1 MSRNAENMIES
12 VSDERSRPPS
22 VWSVCTGCTLGVSRQ
37 AGAETG
43 YRQEYR
49 DRSDNNTL
57 TREVVKVDD
66 FPGPSGVCATEYLT
80 VSSPISKRR
89 IFKEK
94 SVADIVGGFGGGAE
108 MFHRRN
114 STTNAKPN
122 QLRNPG
128 VFSPCSGNNGQ

>member
-1 MSRNAENMIES
+1 MTNLQNDIKNTADVDRGVCVCAGVEVINISTECMASNTSSAPDSMSGTAENMIES
-12 VSDERSRPPS
+12 LFDERSRPPS
-22 VWSVCTGCTLGVSRQ
+22 VLGVSTQ

-80 VSSPISKRR
+80 VSSSISKRR
-89 IFKEK
+89 IFKK
-94 SVADIVGGFGGGAE
+94 
-108 MFHRRN
+108 
-114 STTNAKPN
+114 
-122 QLRNPG
+122 
-128 VFSPCSGNNGQ
+128 